1 MNKNVAIVGAT
12 EDPAKYANRALHML
26 QSHGYNPIP
35 VNPSKETV
43 EGINCYHTLKDIPE
57 PVDTVT
63 MYVRPSVAGEL
74 AADVVAINP
83 RRVIMNPGTE
93 SEVLAGAC
101 EKNGIEVVRACT
113 LMLLHTGQ
121 F

>member
-26 QSHGYNPIP
+26 KSHGYNPIP
-35 VNPSKETV
+35 VNPEKEMV
-43 EGINCYHTLKDIPE
+43 EGIKCYPTLKDIPE

-63 MYVRPSVAGEL
+63 MYVRPAVAGEL
-74 AADVVAINP
+74 AADVVAIKP

-93 SEVLAGAC
+93 SDVLSDAC
-101 EKNGIEVVRACT
+101 EKNGIQIVRACT
-113 LMLLHTGQ
+113 LVLLHSGQ